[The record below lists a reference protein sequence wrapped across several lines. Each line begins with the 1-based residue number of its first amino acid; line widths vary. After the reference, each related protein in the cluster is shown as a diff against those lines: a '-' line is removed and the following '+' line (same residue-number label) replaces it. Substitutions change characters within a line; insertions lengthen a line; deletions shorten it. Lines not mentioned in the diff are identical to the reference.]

1 MLIKIISKKILAA
14 FMQSLFFFHPYP
26 NKHNFMK
33 RITIAVIIF
42 LTTATNAFSQ
52 DTARADASLSAAT
65 VYFGYGAELTHNAKI
80 SINTGTKN
88 IVISQLSTNIDINSL
103 QISLPESAALL
114 SQQFSVFT
122 PTVPVV
128 TNVLIKKF
136 QDSIRLY
143 QKEGARNRNNTA
155 IQQDILDK
163 TNKLIELVITNR
175 KNEVITSDEALKLIN
190 ANNDKIEKI
199 KTGLYKLKEDYD
211 ELQEKITG
219 LQVKIDE
226 EQNKPTKP
234 VKSYGQLTLQVICN
248 KAGEIPVSFSY
259 FTNTAGFTPLY
270 DVRVNSKTNEIRLV
284 YKASITQST
293 GINWKQTKL
302 TLSTANPSWS
312 GTAPLLTPWY
322 LQQYTQPLYKQ
333 LQPVVNNYYQNNIQS
348 IVADDKKMMDEVV
361 VTGYGTARK
370 KEAFGAVTTV
380 DPSTLQRFTTLS
392 ESQLNTNFEIDLPY
406 NIESDGQVHSVTIK
420 EEKID
425 ATLKNYAVPKLDRDA
440 YLLAEIS
447 DWQKLDLLPGVANI
461 IMDNTYLGKSVI
473 DPNSTAD
480 TLNLSLGKDKRVA
493 VKRMAVKDYTSTKT
507 SGNTTKQIFT
517 YELTV
522 KNNKTTDVELLLKDQ
537 YPISTIKDVEIKLEE
552 SNNAMVNTES
562 GVLTWKI
569 SLKQGESQKVR
580 FTYTVKYPKE
590 IKIANL

>member
-1 MLIKIISKKILAA
+1 
-14 FMQSLFFFHPYP
+14 
-26 NKHNFMK
+26 MK

-42 LTTATNAFSQ
+42 LTTSTTAFSQ

-128 TNVLIKKF
+128 INVLIKKF

-175 KNEVITSDEALKLIN
+175 KNEVISSEEALKLIN

-199 KTGLYKLKEDYD
+199 KTALYKLKEDYD
-211 ELQEKITG
+211 EMQEKITA
-219 LQVKIDE
+219 LQVKVDE

-234 VKSYGQLTLQVICN
+234 VKSYGQLILQVICN

-293 GINWKQTKL
+293 GIHWKQTKL

-312 GTAPLLTPWY
+312 GTAPLLTAWY

-333 LQPVVNNYYQNNIQS
+333 LQPVVNNYYQNSIQS
-348 IVADDKKMMDEVV
+348 IVTDDK
-361 VTGYGTARK
+361 YLK
-370 KEAFGAVTTV
+370 KELDGRAAGVEVTSV

-507 SGNTTKQIFT
+507 NGNTTKQIFT

>member
-1 MLIKIISKKILAA
+1 
-14 FMQSLFFFHPYP
+14 
-26 NKHNFMK
+26 MK
-33 RITIAVIIF
+33 PLLTTVIIL
-42 LTTATNAFSQ
+42 LTSFSKIYSQ

-65 VYFGYGAELTHNAKI
+65 VFFGYGAELTHNTKVNV
-80 SINTGTKN
+80 STGTKN

-103 QISLPESAALL
+103 QINLPENTALL
-114 SQQFSVFT
+114 SQRFSVFT

-128 TNVLIKKF
+128 INTLIKKWE
-136 QDSIRLY
+136 DSIKLF
-143 QKEGARNRNNTA
+143 QKEENRNRNTA
-155 IQQDILDK
+155 SVQQDILDK

-175 KNEVITSDEALKLIN
+175 KNETITSEEALKLIN

-199 KTGLYKLKEDYD
+199 KTALYKLKEDFD
-211 ELQEKITG
+211 GLEEKIAA
-219 LQVKIDE
+219 LQTKISDE
-226 EQNKPTKP
+226 ENKPVKP
-234 VKSYGQLTLQVICN
+234 VKSYGQLVLQVICS

-259 FTNTAGFTPLY
+259 FTNAAGFTPLY

-293 GINWKQTKL
+293 GIDWKQTKL
-302 TLSTANPSWS
+302 TLSTANPSW
-312 GTAPLLTPWY
+312 GGVAPLLTPWY

-333 LQPVVNNYYQNNIQS
+333 LQPVVNNYYQNSIQS
-348 IVADDKKMMDEVV
+348 IVTDDKNLSEVV
-361 VTGYGTARK
+361 VNSGYGVK
-370 KEAFGAVTTV
+370 KQMAYATQSV

-406 NIESDGQVHSVTIK
+406 NIESDGLVHSVTIK
-420 EEKID
+420 EEKIN
-425 ATLKNYAVPKLDRDA
+425 ATLKNYAVPKLDKDA
-440 YLLAEIS
+440 YLLAEVS

-493 VKRMAVKDYTSTKT
+493 VKRTAVKDYTSTKT
-507 SGNTTKQIFT
+507 SGSTTKQIFT
-517 YELTV
+517 YELKV
-522 KNNKTTDVELLLKDQ
+522 KNNKQTDVDILLKDQ

-552 SNNAMVNTES
+552 SKDAMVNEES
-562 GVLTWKI
+562 GVLTWKL
-569 SLKQGESQKVR
+569 SLKPGESRTVR